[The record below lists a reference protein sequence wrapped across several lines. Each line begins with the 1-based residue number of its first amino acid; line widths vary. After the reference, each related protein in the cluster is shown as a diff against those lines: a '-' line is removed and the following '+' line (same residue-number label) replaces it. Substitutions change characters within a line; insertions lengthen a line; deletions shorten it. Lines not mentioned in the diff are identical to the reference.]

1 MFISELYDSTSPKS
15 LDEATPY
22 EVPVQTLH
30 NQFANKPQN
39 TNLNESNIYT
49 VMEDMEINK
58 REFHKNDIDS
68 DLIENDLSSPQY
80 FALDQVSILFSLHSQ
95 LLYL

>member
-22 EVPVQTLH
+22 EVPVQTLY
-30 NQFANKPQN
+30 NQFANKPKN
-39 TNLNESNIYT
+39 TNLNDIES
-49 VMEDMEINK
+49 EK
-58 REFHKNDIDS
+58 
-68 DLIENDLSSPQY
+68 DLTSPLY

>member
-1 MFISELYDSTSPKS
+1 MICYLFTVFISELYDSTSPKS

-30 NQFANKPQN
+30 NQFANKPKN
-39 TNLNESNIYT
+39 TNLN
-49 VMEDMEINK
+49 
-58 REFHKNDIDS
+58 DIES
-68 DLIENDLSSPQY
+68 DLIEKDLPSPLY